1 MGGRAEELK
10 FAEYLKGVPVVSF
23 ARIAP
28 NNTATIHNSYDTL
41 AVMKAD
47 PFLHKPASLYIN

>member
-1 MGGRAEELK
+1 VIGSAEELK

-28 NNTATIHNSYDTL
+28 KNTATIHNSYDTL

-47 PFLHKPASLYIN
+47 LFLHKPASLYIN